1 MLPLLCYG
9 CWLLAL
15 FDHSQSIVLEDLD
28 HVIFRGLLRDAAEEG
43 HVLAQAD
50 VRAFRRLDGAE
61 PAEMGG
67 MQLPCLE
74 ILLGCAQWRDH
85 ALEVGEQLVADDDLD
100 AGELAAL
107 DDALEIV
114 EQVGDEHLQVEPQE
128 VSQKVAGHLQALV
141 LVVVLVVAVLLSRGD
156 AQVAPQHLAEVVR
169 LVGAVL
175 RRDAEVREKV
185 LVEDLGHALDAY
197 LLRLGD
203 ADALRDVVEGV
214 LFGLDADIFQK
225 IDDDLVVLLAF
236 GDVARHLLVLEQPQR
251 LDDDE
256 GRNPLDAGE
265 GEVEDAV
272 LHALERVGDLERAE
286 FGEELADVLARPGGV
301 LLDEEPVGREV
312 FYGDEHLLGAVDDE
326 IAAGLVGILP
336 LVDQLLPVELVE
348 VAPLALQHD
357 GEVADL
363 GVERFPLHAVDVGG
377 DGDERGGGGRQFSQP
392 RFHRED
398 VALGAVRFRDLR
410 LLDPDLVELDLELV
424 DVVRDDGGHD
434 LLVLL
439 HDLLQLAVDE
449 IVEELHVGGHGRLL
463 LEVFLDEDL
472 AVPIH

>member
-85 ALEVGEQLVADDDLD
+85 ALEVGERLEIIDALDALGDPLPAADPHARGHGRVDALGEQLVADDDLD

-114 EQVGDEHLQVEPQE
+114 E
-128 VSQKVAGHLQALV
+128 
-141 LVVVLVVAVLLSRGD
+141 
-156 AQVAPQHLAEVVR
+156 QVAPQHLAEVVR

-377 DGDERGGGGRQFSQP
+377 DGDERGGGVRQFSQP

-398 VALGAVRFRDLR
+398 VARLR
-410 LLDPDLVELDLELV
+410 KLTYSAPT
-424 DVVRDDGGHD
+424 
-434 LLVLL
+434 
-439 HDLLQLAVDE
+439 
-449 IVEELHVGGHGRLL
+449 
-463 LEVFLDEDL
+463 
-472 AVPIH
+472 